1 MATSANRS
9 NFFEPIYWY
18 IPMKTIDDNIMKNAM
33 PYLLTPGPLTTSS
46 ETKAAM
52 LEDWGSWDS
61 DFNALTADIRQQ
73 LLAMANADSEAFVC
87 VPMQGSGT
95 FAVEATLA
103 SLTKQSEMTLVLSN
117 GAYGKRASEILR
129 YLGRDVQV
137 MDKGDYL
144 PPLPEEVDV
153 WLTEHPEVANV
164 VLIHCET
171 SSGILNPL
179 EAIARVVENHGKRF
193 IVDAMSSFGGVPI
206 DLDQIPLDALVSS
219 ANKCIEGVPGF
230 GFVIIRRRLLEASAG
245 QSHSL
250 SLDLHAQWAYMER
263 TGQWRFT
270 PPTHSVVAFHNALAQ
285 HRAEGGVAGRLAR
298 YSQNRDVLVSGM
310 RHLGFQTLLEDDW
323 LSPIITTFLSPDD
336 VNFDFKMFYAEL
348 KARGFVIYPGKL
360 TAVESFRIGH
370 IGQVDSHVMHALLKA
385 VEHSLNAMQVNSTS
399 PATSPQFA

>member
-1 MATSANRS
+1 MLLAADRDKKDAS
-9 NFFEPIYWY
+9 E
-18 IPMKTIDDNIMKNAM
+18 
-33 PYLLTPGPLTTSS
+33 PYLLTPGPLTTSA
-46 ETKAAM
+46 ETKSAM
-52 LEDWGSWDS
+52 LKDWGSWDS
-61 DFNALTADIRQQ
+61 DFNLLTADIRQQ
-73 LLAMANADSEAFVC
+73 LLAMANADPETFVC

-103 SLTKQSEMTLVLSN
+103 GVTTQTGSTLVLSN
-117 GAYGKRASEILR
+117 GAYGKRAAEIIR

-144 PPLPEEVDV
+144 PPLPDEVDA
-153 WLTEHPEVANV
+153 WLTAHPEIASV

-179 EAIARVVENHGKRF
+179 EDIARVVERHGKRF

-206 DLDQIPLDALVSS
+206 DLEQVPLDALVSS

-230 GFVIIRRRLLEASAG
+230 GFVIIRRRVLEASAG

-250 SLDLHAQWAYMER
+250 SLDLHAQWDYMER

-270 PPTHSVVAFHNALAQ
+270 PPTHSVVAFHAALEQ
-285 HRAEGGVAGRLAR
+285 HRAEGGVAGRFAR
-298 YSQNRDVLVSGM
+298 YRQNRDVLVNGM
-310 RHLGFQTLLEDDW
+310 RHLGFQTLLEDNW

-336 VNFDFKMFYAEL
+336 ANFDFKTFYAEL

-360 TAVESFRIGH
+360 TEVESFRIGH
-370 IGQVDSHVMHALLKA
+370 IGQVDSRVMQALLEA
-385 VEHSLNAMQVNSTS
+385 VEHSLNIMQVSCTR
-399 PATSPQFA
+399 PATFPQPA

>member
-1 MATSANRS
+1 
-9 NFFEPIYWY
+9 
-18 IPMKTIDDNIMKNAM
+18 MKVIDDNFTGNTM
-33 PYLLTPGPLTTSS
+33 PYLLTPGPLTTSP

-61 DFNALTADIRQQ
+61 SFNVLTADIRRQ
-73 LLAMANADSEAFVC
+73 LLAMAGADPETFVC

-103 SLTKQSEMTLVLSN
+103 SMTTESEPTLVLSN
-117 GAYGKRASEILR
+117 GAYGKRAVEILR

-144 PPLPEEVDV
+144 PPLPEEVDT
-153 WLTEHPEVANV
+153 WLTEHPEVVSV

-179 EAIARVVENHGKRF
+179 EAIASVVEKHGKRF

-206 DLDQIPLDALVSS
+206 DLDQVPLDALVSS

-230 GFVIIRRRLLEASAG
+230 GFVIIRRCVLEASDG
-245 QSHSL
+245 RSHSL

-270 PPTHSVVAFHNALAQ
+270 PPTHTVVAFHSALAQ

-310 RHLGFQTLLEDDW
+310 RHLGFQTLLNDAW

-336 VNFDFKMFYAEL
+336 ANFDFKTFYAEL

-360 TAVESFRIGH
+360 TAVDSFRIGH
-370 IGQVDSHVMHALLKA
+370 IGQVNSRVMHALLGA
-385 VEHSLNAMQVNSTS
+385 VEDSLNTMQVSCTS
-399 PATSPQFA
+399 PAKSPQLS